1 MSFILWGIGK
11 RGNNLW
17 PFIADELR
25 LVVDNSASKHNCCW
39 HGYCVIN
46 SEEYVKRILPDDIV
60 VISPQS
66 HCKDIMQFC
75 VEHSVKYLAYE
86 EFIQESFLARIN
98 RYRDTQCEFD
108 IEKIFSAKRAIVYMS
123 PNYDVLRILLNDRCT
138 HVRSGI
144 FDDELLENVDL
155 VIMHGLSADYNKLCF
170 LDSVMKKNINL
181 CICEDGFI
189 RSIVTNGDYDYV
201 EEYRR
206 SHSVV
211 LDCVGLYIDA
221 NKPSHLELLLNSEI
235 ELSESSLMRTKVL
248 IKKIINAQLS
258 KYNNQF
264 HIEDFS
270 KYQTTKILV
279 VDQVCNDMSV
289 VLGHI
294 DREKFMNMITVACQ
308 ENPDA
313 DIFIKIHPDI
323 RHSFYGEFK
332 NSGNVHIIDSGY
344 NPIALINLVD
354 KVYVGTSQLG
364 FEACMCG
371 KEVHVFGMPFYAG
384 WGFTHDRQNCSRRTR
399 KRSVEEVFY
408 FAYILYSHY
417 VSYKTNSICEIEQCI
432 EEIIEL
438 RDEYFLSKN
447 NMGMNI

>member
-11 RGNNLW
+11 RGNDLW
-17 PFIADELR
+17 PFIADKLR
-25 LVVDNSASKHNCCW
+25 LVVDNSVSKHSFDW

-46 SEEYVKRILPDDIV
+46 SEEYVNLMHPDDIV
-60 VISPQS
+60 VISPKLYY
-66 HCKDIMQFC
+66 KDIMRFC
-75 VEHSVKYLAYE
+75 VEHSIKYLVYE
-86 EFIQESFLARIN
+86 EFIQEIFLTKIN
-98 RYRDTQCEFD
+98 CYRHTQCDFC
-108 IEKIFSAKRAIVYMS
+108 IEKIFSAKKAIVYMS

-138 HVRSGI
+138 HIKDGI
-144 FDDELLENVDL
+144 FNDKSLENVDL
-155 VIMHGLSADYNKLCF
+155 VIMHGLAADYNKLCF
-170 LDSVMKKNINL
+170 LDSVIKKNIQI

-189 RSIVTNGDYDYV
+189 RSIVTNGDYDY
-201 EEYRR
+201 EEKYRS
-206 SHSVV
+206 SHSIV
-211 LDCVGLYIDA
+211 LDCIGLYIDA
-221 NKPSHLELLLNSEI
+221 NKASNLELLLNSGVDLNEDV
-235 ELSESSLMRTKVL
+235 LMRVKFL
-248 IKKIINAQLS
+248 MNKIIDAQIS
-258 KYNNQF
+258 KYNNQYYV
-264 HIEDFS
+264 EDFA
-270 KYQTTKILV
+270 KYKKTKVLV

-289 VLGHI
+289 ILGNI
-294 DREKFMNMITVACQ
+294 DREKFMNMIAVACK

-313 DIFIKIHPDI
+313 DIFVKIHPDI
-323 RHSFYGEFK
+323 RHSFYGELK
-332 NSGNVHIIDSGY
+332 ISGNVHIINSGY

-384 WGFTHDRQNCSRRTR
+384 WGFTHDRQKCSRRTR

-408 FAYILYSHY
+408 FAYIVYSHY

-447 NMGMNI
+447 NIGIST